1 MDRNYTCLF
10 AHHHLHGEISD
21 HVFYYLKSLSALSFR
36 IIFISDTSV
45 KESLLQR
52 LTREVPNCTI
62 AKQKTSYSGDEPWG
76 WAIGEGLIPSDT
88 DRLIL
93 TSDRLL
99 GPLTD
104 IGNILQDMDKPGI
117 DFWALTDSIHGGW
130 HLQADF
136 MCFSKPVFTSAVFR
150 KGLAKGPGH
159 MGKEDPSAGEVFLT
173 KTLSDAGFRG
183 AAWLSCKTLA
193 SEEALGAVPDPTLKY
208 PDKLILELD
217 FPFIPKR
224 LLLENPENFSAL
236 KELFAYVGQHTSYPI
251 EILKTALID
260 VMQPDIPV
268 IPASPSITVL
278 CHMFYPSS
286 IYYFMRRLAP
296 LKTYNVRFICNL
308 SVALAR
314 DSFFLDV
321 LQRAFPNNILLTT
334 PSKGRDIGGKLAA
347 LDVLLK
353 LDLPSDYSLVIHDK
367 LSPHAHTGIAWRETL
382 FKVIDE
388 SRLPDIFL
396 LFEKNKDIGVISA
409 LEFVKNEYDPDN
421 DSFAC
426 TSRDNLLSYIKT
438 YAFHLSNYNFAAG
451 TIFWIRT
458 GILKTFF
465 GQFPPLT
472 VREGLESGN
481 ALDFTH
487 GTNIHAWE
495 RLFSLLAN
503 AQGFK
508 VKGI

>member
-1 MDRNYTCLF
+1 MDKNYTCLF
-10 AHHHLHGEISD
+10 AHHHLHGEVSE

-45 KESLLQR
+45 EESLLQR
-52 LTREVPNCTI
+52 LTLEIPNCTF
-62 AKQKTSYSGDEPWG
+62 AQRKVSHSGEELWE
-76 WAIGEGLIPSDT
+76 WAISKGLVPSDT
-88 DRLIL
+88 DWLIL
-93 TSDRLL
+93 TNSRLL

-104 IGNILQDMDKPGI
+104 IGNILRDMDKPGI

-136 MCFSKPVFTSAVFR
+136 MCFSKSVFTSAVFR
-150 KGLAKGPGH
+150 KGLAKGLGD
-159 MGKEDPSAGEVFLT
+159 MSKEDPSAGEVFLT

-183 AAWLSCKTLA
+183 AAWISCKTLA
-193 SEEALGAVPDPTLKY
+193 SEDALVSVPDPTLKY
-208 PDKLILELD
+208 PDKLILESG

-236 KELFAYVGQHTSYPI
+236 QELFAYAGQHSSYPV
-251 EILKTALID
+251 EILKTTLTD
-260 VMQPDIPV
+260 VMQPGLAP

-296 LKTYNVRFICNL
+296 LKTYNVRFIFNL

-314 DSFFLDV
+314 DSFFLDI
-321 LQRAFPNNILLTT
+321 LQRAFPNSILLTT
-334 PSKGRDIGGKLAA
+334 PNKGRDIGGKLAA
-347 LDVLLK
+347 IDALLK

-388 SRLPDIFL
+388 FRLPEIFR
-396 LFEKNKDIGVISA
+396 LFEKNKDTGVISA
-409 LEFVKNEYDPDN
+409 LEFVKNEYNPDN
-421 DSFAC
+421 DSFDC

-438 YAFHLSNYNFAAG
+438 YAFHLSNYNFSAG

-465 GQFPPLT
+465 RQFPPLT